1 MIENFVQ
8 QCFSFYRPGHKTRRV
23 YFIFFLC
30 GLGVLGGK
38 SALALEPNEILVVV
52 NKDITSSVELGR
64 YYCQKRKITEKN
76 ILALSLGN
84 TLADS
89 ISRDDYDKSIA
100 EPIRERLTR
109 DDSGRRIKCLLTTY
123 GVPYKVGQRAELKDQ
138 QQRLGQLKSAA
149 QRYEKELGGT
159 SSNGESAGVQNRIKK
174 ELARVQSEIDRISGK
189 DTQASVDSELSMVLF
204 GSYELYR
211 WQPNQLNK
219 KNGYPDELIL
229 TIMVCRLDGP
239 TPQIAKGLVD
249 KAIAAEKT
257 GLNGIA
263 YIDSRGIADDKQP
276 YSIAHF
282 DQSLRDLATLLR
294 LRTGLGEGPKRNRP
308 NLEVKEERTEKLFE
322 PGSCPNTAIYCG
334 WYSLKKYVDAF
345 DFVDGAIGFHIASL
359 EAADLRDPNSS
370 QWCPAMLV
378 DGITATLGAVNEPY
392 LHAFPNPGDF
402 FLELL
407 NGRCLVEA
415 FYLAQPFCSWQLVLI
430 GDPLYTP
437 FKKS

>member
-1 MIENFVQ
+1 MKLTRWQKVVIAVLLPLL
-8 QCFSFYRPGHKTRRV
+8 PGRE
-23 YFIFFLC
+23 L
-30 GLGVLGGK
+30 
-38 SALALEPNEILVVV
+38 LALEPNEILVVV
-52 NKDITSSVELGR
+52 NKDNPSSVELGR
-64 YYCQKRKITEKN
+64 YYCQQRKIPEKN
-76 ILALSLGN
+76 IVALSLGN

-100 EPIRERLTR
+100 EPVRERLTR
-109 DDSGRRIKCLLTTY
+109 DDAGRRIKCLLTTY
-123 GVPYKVGQRAELKDQ
+123 GVPYKVGQRAVLKDQ
-138 QQRLGQLKSAA
+138 QQRLGQLISDAE
-149 QRYEKELGGT
+149 RYKKELDGT
-159 SSNGESAGVQNRIKK
+159 SANGESAGVQNRIKK
-174 ELARVQSEIDRISGK
+174 ELTRVQNEIDRISGK

-219 KNGYPDELIL
+219 KNGYPYELIL

-239 TPQIAKGLVD
+239 TPQIAKGLID

-257 GLNGIA
+257 GLQGIA

-282 DQSLRDLATLLR
+282 DQSLRDLALLLR
-294 LRTGLGEGPKRNRP
+294 LRTGLGDPASPRFAEARGPRRNRI

-322 PGSCPNTAIYCG
+322 HGSCPNTAIYCG

-345 DFVDGAIGFHIASL
+345 DFVDGAIGYHIASL

-392 LHAFPNPGDF
+392 LHAFPNASDF

-415 FYLAQPFCSWQLVLI
+415 FYRTQPFCSWQLVLI

-437 FKKS
+437 FKKP

>member
-1 MIENFVQ
+1 MANYQLSIKNSEAIMKF
-8 QCFSFYRPGHKTRRV
+8 TRWREIAV
-23 YFIFFLC
+23 AVLLSLL
-30 GLGVLGGK
+30 LGREL
-38 SALALEPNEILVVV
+38 LALEPNEILVVV
-52 NKDITSSVELGR
+52 NGDIPSSLELGR
-64 YYCQKRKITEKN
+64 YYCHKRGVPGEN
-76 ILALSLGN
+76 VLELSLGR

-89 ISRDDYDKSIA
+89 ISRDDYDKLIA
-100 EPIRERLTR
+100 GPIYKHLTELKP
-109 DDSGRRIKCLLTTY
+109 GRTIRCLLTTY
-123 GVPYKVGQRAELKDQ
+123 GVPYKVGPRGPLKDQ
-138 QQRLGQLKSAA
+138 QERLGQLEASAQA
-149 QRYEKELGGT
+149 YEKTLADIKAGT
-159 SSNGESAGVQNRIKK
+159 EPADEQSRIKK
-174 ELARVQSEIDRISGK
+174 ELAGVQGEIDRILGK
-189 DTQASVDSELSMVLF
+189 DTQSSVDSELSMVLF

-219 KNGYPDELIL
+219 TNSYPKELIL

-239 TPQIAKGLVD
+239 TPQIAKGLID

-294 LRTGLGEGPKRNRP
+294 LRTGLGEGPRRSRTNI
-308 NLEVKEERTEKLFE
+308 EVKEERTEKLFE
-322 PGSCPNTAIYCG
+322 PGSCPKTAIYCG

-345 DFVDGAIGFHIASL
+345 DFVDGAIGFHIASF

-378 DGITATLGAVNEPY
+378 DGVTATLGAVNEPY
-392 LHAFPNPGDF
+392 LHAFPSPGDF

-415 FYLAQPFCSWQLVLI
+415 FYRTQPFCSWQMVLI

-437 FKKS
+437 FKKP